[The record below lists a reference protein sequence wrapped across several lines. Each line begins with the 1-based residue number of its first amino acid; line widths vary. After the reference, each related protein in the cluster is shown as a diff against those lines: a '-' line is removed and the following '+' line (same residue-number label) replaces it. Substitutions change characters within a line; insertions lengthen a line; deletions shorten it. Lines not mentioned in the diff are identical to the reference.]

1 MDKYQYFY
9 KKASEI
15 LEDVK
20 ENITFYAPEKSLS
33 LLTEASDKFLKA
45 IIYFYEIEFV
55 EYMLSS
61 ANLEELINII
71 EKNTTI
77 KIPPFKDLII
87 DLENSFCEGGCSAPI
102 LYKNLPTY
110 YIQAVEDLKSF
121 VIDEI
126 GLWNLEE

>member
-1 MDKYQYFY
+1 MDKYQFFY

-15 LEDVK
+15 LDDVK

-33 LLTEASDKFLKA
+33 LLTEASDKFLKT
-45 IIYFYEIEFV
+45 IIYFYEIV
-55 EYMLSS
+55 SDEYMLGSI
-61 ANLEELINII
+61 NLEELINLI
-71 EKNTTI
+71 EENTTI

-87 DLENSFCEGGCSAPI
+87 DLENSFCEGGCSSPI